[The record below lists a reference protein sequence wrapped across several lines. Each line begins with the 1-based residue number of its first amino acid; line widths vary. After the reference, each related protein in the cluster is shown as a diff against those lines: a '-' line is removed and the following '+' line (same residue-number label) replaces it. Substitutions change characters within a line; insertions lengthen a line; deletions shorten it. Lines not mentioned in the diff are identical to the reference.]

1 MSCCAN
7 IQCDGPDLKLP
18 HRHYRRV
25 LWAALAINTTLF
37 LVEIVAGLTA
47 ASVSLQ
53 ADALD
58 FLADAVNYGISLFVV
73 GMALR
78 FRAIAALAK
87 GLTMGLFG
95 LWVLGI
101 TLWHAWHQTLPEAPV
116 MGVIGIVALIANGI
130 CFVLLWSSRHGD
142 SNMRAV
148 WVCSRNDAIGNLA
161 VLLAAFGVFGTG
173 TGWPDV
179 MVAAIMACLALQGAW
194 RVIRLAV
201 AELETDPHSRAKPT
215 NFTARMRRLLTR
227 PRSVGF

>member
-7 IQCDGPDLKLP
+7 VHCDGEDLKPP
-18 HRHYRRV
+18 HHRYRPV
-25 LWAALAINTTLF
+25 LWAALAINSTLF

-58 FLADAVNYGISLFVV
+58 FLADAANYGISLFVV

-78 FRAIAALAK
+78 YRATAALAK
-87 GLTMGLFG
+87 GLTMSLFG

-101 TLWHAWHQTLPEAPV
+101 ALWHAWHQTLPEAPV

-130 CFVLLWSSRHGD
+130 CFVLLWRSRDGD

-148 WVCSRNDAIGNLA
+148 WVCTRNDMIGNLA
-161 VLLAAFGVFGTG
+161 VLLASFGVFGTR

-179 MVAAIMACLALQGAW
+179 MVAAIMAFLALQGGW

-201 AELETDPHSRAKPT
+201 DELDAEPHSRAKSV
-215 NFTARMRRLLTR
+215 AVRMRRLFAR